1 MPQESK
7 TQNGDQSTL
16 QEAITLGGGC
26 FWCTEAIFSQVRG
39 VEKTEVGYMG
49 GHVTN
54 PSYAQVTTGLTG
66 HAEVVQVTFNP
77 RIISVREILEIF
89 FATHDPTTLNRQ
101 GADVGPQYRS
111 VIFYHNPSQNT
122 IAEEMITTLQ
132 NNNTWKNP
140 IVTQVEPLSTFY
152 TAEPY
157 HQEYFQKNP
166 EKAYCQL
173 VIAPKYNK
181 FKAQFKSKITA
192 D

>member
-1 MPQESK
+1 MPQESE
-7 TQNGDQSTL
+7 TQRGEPSTL

-54 PSYAQVTTGLTG
+54 PSYAQVTSGRTG

-77 RIISVREILEIF
+77 GIISVREMLEIF

-111 VIFYHNPSQNT
+111 VIFYHTAAQKAV
-122 IAEEMITTLQ
+122 AEEMITTLQ
-132 NNNTWKNP
+132 NYNTWKNP
-140 IVTQVEPLSTFY
+140 IVTQVEPFSTFY

-157 HQEYFQKNP
+157 HQDYFQKNP
-166 EKAYCQL
+166 EKGYCQL

-181 FKAQFKSKITA
+181 FKTQFKSKITT